1 MSFSRFS
8 AALTGIGVATIVVS
22 SCSGAQSAPRTQGDS
37 AFAEMQ
43 KRGQMAMGVDQY
55 TSQHKFDITSDG
67 GRIELQRDKP
77 DSLGVAQIRAHMK
90 LIQHAFQAGDFS
102 TPAFVHMRDMPGTAV
117 MSAKRDVIKYT
128 YGELPLGAE
137 VRISSDDPEARAAIT
152 QFMNAQRSEH
162 HAGGMNMH

>member
-1 MSFSRFS
+1 VSLKRF
-8 AALTGIGVATIVVS
+8 AVALIGITATTVLAS
-22 SCSGAQSAPRTQGDS
+22 SCSRAQSAPKQQTDS

-55 TSQHKFDITSDG
+55 TSAHKFDVTPEG

-90 LIQHAFQAGDFS
+90 LIQHAFEAGDFS

-117 MSAKRDVIKYT
+117 MSAKRSVIKYT

-137 VRISSDDPEARAAIT
+137 VRISTADPAAKAAIVE
-152 QFMNAQRSEH
+152 FMNAQRMEH
-162 HAGGMNMH
+162 HAGGMKMH